1 MIEQLLKDKRLRLT
15 SFRKEV
21 LQIFVDNDKAVAVSD
36 IEESLKDF
44 DRITLY
50 RTIKSFIEKGLI
62 HEIAMPGDVKK
73 LALCAT
79 DCNHD
84 KGTHD
89 HNHIHFQCKICKEVF
104 CVDVPEL
111 PKISLPN
118 YQIDE
123 IEIQAHGICAGCGV
137 LT

>member
-21 LQIFVDNDKAVAVSD
+21 LQIFVDNEKAIAVSD
-36 IEESLKDF
+36 IENSIGEH

-62 HEIAMPGDVKK
+62 HEIVMPGDVKK

-79 DCNHD
+79 TCNHD
-84 KGTHD
+84 KGAHD
-89 HNHIHFQCKICKEVF
+89 HNHVHFQCKSCKEVF
-104 CVDVPEL
+104 CVDVPSLPKVEL
-111 PKISLPN
+111 PGYI
-118 YQIDE
+118 IDE
-123 IEIQAHGICAGCGV
+123 IEIQARGLCGKCV
-137 LT
+137 

>member
-21 LQIFVDNDKAVAVSD
+21 LQVFMDNDKAIAVSD
-36 IEESLKDF
+36 IEDALNDF

-62 HEIAMPGDVKK
+62 HEIVMPGDVKK
-73 LALCAT
+73 LALCPTEGHHEAGA
-79 DCNHD
+79 HE
-84 KGTHD
+84 HS
-89 HNHIHFQCKICKEVF
+89 HVHFQCKKCKEIF
-104 CVDVPEL
+104 CVDVPAL

-123 IEIQAHGICAGCGV
+123 IEIQAHGFCAGCR
-137 LT
+137 